1 MNLLRPLRDLR
12 LGIKLNINLLL
23 IFGILLMAILFI
35 MRNGFQDLIL
45 QIGQQRAL
53 QEAQIVQERFI
64 ELEKKLLGN
73 AKVLAGRPGL
83 VETVAG
89 KKDVDNLRIA
99 ILVGGASLELDDI
112 SVVDE
117 TGNHLIDIDRESGSD
132 EAALFSLGLL
142 GIDTI
147 GVVSDEVDEEGNPEF
162 HQAAVVPLRGTAGLL
177 VGSLLAEQKVDDEF
191 LGQIN
196 FSREDVELVLV
207 HEGEVLAK
215 TRDGQVDPLDQAAI
229 SQAMTGQTIVTNDTV
244 NIGGISYIIAYM
256 PLIVGDNVEGVMA
269 VLLNIDSLVMF
280 QNRLVRNT
288 SLVFYGLGFAA
299 VILLTLFV
307 GRTILVPVNQLYNA
321 VQQMTRGDYES
332 QVKVT
337 SKDEVGR
344 LAQAFND
351 MAEDVQTRDR
361 ELRELATELQQ
372 RTQALE
378 TITEISRRLT
388 TILDID
394 QLLQEVV
401 ANIQNTFGYYHVHIY
416 IINQTTGDLV
426 MREGTGEVGR
436 RLKAKGHRLKAG
448 QGIVG
453 KVARSGEAFFAENVD
468 EVPDFV
474 RNPLLP
480 KTQAE
485 LAVPIRKG
493 DTILGVLDMQSEEV
507 GSFSEEDLNLMQ
519 SIADQV
525 AVVLEN
531 TRLFRQAQAAAVEAE
546 RLTHRLTRE
555 SWQDMTSRVSTTG
568 YVFTK
573 SGVTPVS
580 VSDSQTED
588 EAWLPI
594 MAESVQERKLTYHAG
609 ESDNNGQQVNC
620 LSIPLVLRNEVIGVI
635 GIERAVA
642 DTAPDISGEEAQ
654 KNSRAWSEDELATIQ
669 AIAEQVAL
677 ALDAA
682 RLALETERAAWRDRV
697 VGESIARVWASD
709 EIEEVMKAAV
719 TQLGDKLRA
728 SEVVIRLV
736 SEDDLLL
743 E

>member
-12 LGIKLNINLLL
+12 LGIKLNVVLLL
-23 IFGILLMAILFI
+23 ILGILLMAILFV
-35 MRNGFQDLIL
+35 MRNGSQDLIL
-45 QIGQQRAL
+45 QIGRQRAL
-53 QEAQIVQERFI
+53 QETEIVQERFI

-73 AKVLAGRPGL
+73 AKILAGRPGL
-83 VETVAG
+83 VETVTN
-89 KKDVDNLRIA
+89 KDVDNLRTA

-117 TGNHLIDIDRESGSD
+117 TGNYLIHLDRESEDD

-142 GIDTI
+142 GIDTV
-147 GVVSDEVDEEGNPEF
+147 GVISDEVDEEGKPEF
-162 HQAAVVPLRGTAGLL
+162 RRAAVVPLRDTTGRL
-177 VGSLLAEQKVDDEF
+177 VGSLLAEYKVDDES
-191 LGQIN
+191 LDQIN
-196 FSREDVELVLV
+196 FSREDVELLLI

-215 TRDGQVDPLDQAAI
+215 TLDGQVDFLDQAAI
-229 SQAMTGQTIVTNDTV
+229 SQAMNGQTIVTNETV
-244 NIGGISYIIAYM
+244 NIGGISYIITYM
-256 PLIVGDNVEGVMA
+256 PLIVGDNVEAVMT
-269 VLLNIDSLVMF
+269 VLLNIDDLITF
-280 QNRLVRNT
+280 QNQLVKNT

-307 GRTILVPVNQLYNA
+307 GRTILSPVSQLYNA
-321 VQQMTRGDYES
+321 VQQMTKGDYES
-332 QVKVT
+332 RVKVT

-351 MAEDVQTRDR
+351 MVEDVQTRDR
-361 ELRELATELQQ
+361 GLRELAAELQR

-378 TITEISRRLT
+378 TLTEISRRLT
-388 TILDID
+388 IILDID

-401 ANIQNTFGYYHVHIY
+401 TNIQNTLGYYHVHFY
-416 IINQTTGDLV
+416 IIDQITGDLV

-436 RLKAKGHRLKAG
+436 QLKAKGHRLKAG
-448 QGIVG
+448 EGIVG
-453 KVARSGEAFFAENVD
+453 KVVRSGEAFFAENVD

-485 LAVPIRKG
+485 LAVPIHKG
-493 DTILGVLDMQSEEV
+493 NIILGVLDMQSEEV
-507 GSFSEEDLNLMQ
+507 GSFSKEDLALMQ

-525 AVVLEN
+525 VVALEN

-555 SWQDMTSRVSTTG
+555 SWQDIGSRVSTTG
-568 YVFTK
+568 YVFSK
-573 SGVTPVS
+573 SGVRPVS
-580 VSDSQTED
+580 VSDDQIEN

-594 MAESVQERKLTYHAG
+594 MTESVQKKKLTYHAS
-609 ESDNNGQQVNC
+609 ESDNNDQQVNS
-620 LSIPLVLRNEVIGVI
+620 LSIPLVLRNEIIGVI

-642 DTAPDISGEEAQ
+642 DTALGVSGEKDQ
-654 KNSRAWSEDELATIQ
+654 KDSRAWSEDELATIQ

-697 VGESIARVWASD
+697 VGESIARVWATD

-719 TQLGDKLRA
+719 TQLGDSLRA
-728 SEVVIRLV
+728 SEVVIRLA